1 MFTIDSPFTMVVL
14 VMIVI
19 FGSVTLMEWMKLR
32 HKQEEG
38 ATEGELDGMRKE
50 IRELTA
56 RVKTLEAVVTD
67 PDRQLS
73 DKIRGL

>member
-19 FGSVTLMEWMKLR
+19 FGSITFMEWMKLR
-32 HKQEEG
+32 HKNAEG
-38 ATEGELDGMRKE
+38 ATASEIDGMRNE

-67 PDRQLS
+67 PDKHLS
-73 DKIRGL
+73 DKIKGL